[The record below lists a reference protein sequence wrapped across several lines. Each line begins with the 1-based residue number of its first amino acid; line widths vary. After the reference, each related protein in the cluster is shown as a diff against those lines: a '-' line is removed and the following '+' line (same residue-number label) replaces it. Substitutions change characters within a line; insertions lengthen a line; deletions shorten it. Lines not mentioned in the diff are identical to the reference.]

1 MYNVLMDKKTFI
13 IWSIESVNRA
23 IQREVDKRK
32 KLDMDNLAKW
42 DKLGR
47 ELRKERQK
55 VRISG
60 EKKRQKID
68 SEINRYKNRLTDLKQ
83 WLQENI

>member
-1 MYNVLMDKKTFI
+1 MDKKTFI